1 MCRIAGFWDFS
12 ANTNYDPNRV
22 LSAMRDSMILGGPD
36 SAGSYLGA
44 HGKVG
49 LGHRRLSI
57 IDLSSHADQPMQ
69 SERYVLVFNGEIYNY
84 QSIKEDLEKKYKF
97 STQSDTEVI
106 LHAFHEWGKQMVH
119 HFIGFFSIAIFDK
132 LDKKLFL
139 IRDRFG
145 VKPMYWYQKEDLFLF
160 ASELKSFHEHP
171 YFDKQI
177 DQQSVALFLKK
188 GFIHQPFSI
197 YENVKK
203 LKSGNILEL
212 DATGKI
218 SIESYWSAQNVFS
231 QTKLLKGSES
241 ELIEGLESILK
252 DSFEKRMV
260 SDVPVGVFLSG
271 GFDSTLVAAL
281 LQKQKGSLKTFT
293 IGFDDQEYNEAVY
306 AQNIADHLGTEHH
319 ALYCN
324 EQDFC
329 KVIDLLP
336 DIYDE
341 PFGDSSAIPT
351 YLVAKMAR
359 EQVKVCLSA
368 DGGDELFGGYTKY
381 EITKN
386 YYQKIAALPKW
397 SRKLMFKIGCRIDPY
412 WLERNSSKLPFF
424 NRYKNVSN
432 KYPKLLNALHAE
444 DLLHFFEIS
453 SSYMDDKLLFDLLP
467 HTAHNTRFELDMD
480 SNRLITLLGLIDI
493 ETYLEG
499 DIMCKVDRATMFNSL
514 EGREPFL
521 DHRLFE
527 FSAGLPDHL
536 KINKEGSKYLLR
548 KILYKYVPSSLMER
562 PKQGFAIP
570 INKWLRG
577 QLSAQL
583 KDMMSDKKFI
593 HNFGFEAPTLE
604 KLITDY
610 LNQRRYVNPH
620 FIWFLF
626 ILYKWSLRWHSK

>member
-12 ANTNYDPNRV
+12 ANKNYDPNRV
-22 LSAMRDSMILGGPD
+22 LTAMRDIMILGGPD
-36 SAGSYLGA
+36 SAGSYLGVQ
-44 HGKVG
+44 GTVG

-84 QSIKEDLEKKYKF
+84 QNLRKDLENKYKF

-119 HFIGFFSIAIFDK
+119 RFIGFFSIAIFDK
-132 LDKKLFL
+132 LEKKLFL

-145 VKPMYWYQKEDLFLF
+145 VKPMYWYQKDKLFLF

-171 YFDKQI
+171 DFDQQI
-177 DQQSVALFLKK
+177 DQHSVALFLKK
-188 GFIHQPFSI
+188 GFIHQPHSI
-197 YENVKK
+197 YKNVKK
-203 LKSGNILEL
+203 LKGGNILEL
-212 DATGKI
+212 DVSGKLT
-218 SIESYWSAQNVFS
+218 IEAYWSAQNVYT
-231 QTKLLKGSES
+231 QTKLLKEPES
-241 ELIEGLESILK
+241 ALIEELESLLK
-252 DSFEKRMV
+252 DSFQKRMV

-271 GFDSTLVAAL
+271 GFDSSLVTAL
-281 LQKQKGSLKTFT
+281 LQKENLKTFT
-293 IGFDDQEYNEAVY
+293 IGFDDPEYNEAGY
-306 AQNIADHLGTEHH
+306 AQKIADHLGTDHH
-319 ALYCN
+319 TLYCN

-329 KVIDLLP
+329 SVIELLP
-336 DIYDE
+336 EIYDE

-397 SRKLMFKIGCRIDPY
+397 SRKLLFKIGCRIDPY
-412 WLERNSSKLPFF
+412 WLERNSAKLPFV

-432 KYPKLLNALHAE
+432 KYPKLLNALHAD
-444 DLLHFFEIS
+444 DLMHFFEIS
-453 SSYMDDKLLFDLLP
+453 SSYMDDKMLFNLLP
-467 HTAHNTRFELDMD
+467 HTAHNTKFDLDLNSD
-480 SNRLITLLGLIDI
+480 RLITLLGLRDV

-536 KINKEGSKYLLR
+536 KINSGGSKYLLR
-548 KILYKYVPSSLMER
+548 KILYKYVPPSLMER

-577 QLSAQL
+577 QLSEQL
-583 KDMMSDKKFI
+583 KDMISDKNFI
-593 HNFGFEAPTLE
+593 HNFGFKAPVLE
-604 KLITDY
+604 KVIMDF
-610 LNQRRYVNPH
+610 LNQRRYINPH

-626 ILYKWSLRWHSK
+626 ILYKWHLRWHAK